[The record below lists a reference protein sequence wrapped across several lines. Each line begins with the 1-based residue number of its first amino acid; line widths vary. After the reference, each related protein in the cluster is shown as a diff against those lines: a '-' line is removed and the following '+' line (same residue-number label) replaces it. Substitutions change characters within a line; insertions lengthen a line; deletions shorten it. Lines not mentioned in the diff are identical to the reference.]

1 MAFTAKDNNTVS
13 FGLCDVKYAVLT
25 YDASEKKYTIGDIE
39 KIPGAVELNMPA
51 SGDEVEFYADNTLY
65 YADYTNNGYDGTLTI
80 AQVPEKMLV
89 DVFGFEQDSTGAIFE
104 KSSAKTK
111 EIAMWFMFD
120 GDKNEKKNCF
130 YRCKLSRPDVAG
142 KTTEKTKT
150 PATAQLKIKAMPRLG
165 DYLVKASLPNDAS
178 EAYTKFDTKLP
189 EPAAAAPGVGG

>member
-1 MAFTAKDNNTVS
+1 MAFSAKDSNTVT

-25 YDASEKKYTIGDIE
+25 YSETEKKYTIGDITA
-39 KIPGAVELNMPA
+39 IPGAVELNMPA

-80 AQVPEKMLV
+80 AKVPEKMLV

-104 KSSAKTK
+104 KSTAKTK
-111 EIAMWFMFD
+111 EITMWFQFD
-120 GDKNEKKNCF
+120 GDKNAKKNCF

-165 DYLVKASLPNDAS
+165 DYLVKASLPNDGSAN
-178 EAYTKFDTKLP
+178 YTAFDTKLP
-189 EPAAAAPGVGG
+189 EPVPSE